1 MLLGTDFS
9 AFSPQ
14 SDSRCPLLYSLSANS
29 ISSNFAKLMPLG
41 GMNANLDNARLL
53 LKCQNYVTDLQFK
66 VRDMIIFLWLID
78 VGKGALY
85 R

>member
-1 MLLGTDFS
+1 
-9 AFSPQ
+9 
-14 SDSRCPLLYSLSANS
+14 
-29 ISSNFAKLMPLG
+29 MPLG

-66 VRDMIIFLWLID
+66 VRDMINFLWLID